1 MKKMKVLLADD
12 NEDFTEILS
21 EYINSQEDFKV
32 VKVVCDGLEALRYLK
47 RHVVDIVIL
56 DIIMPKLDG
65 IEVLENAKSF
75 KRGDSPKIIVL
86 SALGQDNI
94 TQQAMEM
101 GADYYFVKP
110 FDYEVLINRIRQ
122 IMQNPPDRSFVSGNP
137 AIDIDSKVSDVLRDF
152 GFPLHVNGYDYVR
165 KAIIM
170 SFHDSTYLKGL
181 TKRLY
186 PDVASCFDEA
196 TPSRVE
202 RSIRNAINMAWTD
215 NPVSKKTFKHTLRNY
230 NLESKRPTNGKFI
243 ASVTER
249 LKLIYSK

>member
-32 VKVVCDGLEALRYLK
+32 VNVVCDGLEALRYLK

-65 IEVLENAKSF
+65 IGVLENAKSF
-75 KRGDSPKIIVL
+75 KRGTSPKIIVL

-122 IMQNPPDRSFVSGNP
+122 IVKNPGDNSYVSGNP

-186 PDVASCFDEA
+186 PDVANSFPEA

-215 NPVSKKTFKHTLRNY
+215 NSVSKRSFKHTLKNY
-230 NLESKRPTNGKFI
+230 NLDTKKPTNGKFI

>member
-32 VKVVCDGLEALRYLK
+32 VNVVGDGLDALRYLK

-65 IEVLENAKSF
+65 IGVLENAKSF
-75 KRGDSPKIIVL
+75 KRGTSPKIIVL

-122 IMQNPPDRSFVSGNP
+122 IMQNPADNSYVSGNP
-137 AIDIDSKVSDVLRDF
+137 AIDIESKVSDVLRDF
-152 GFPLHVNGYDYVR
+152 GFPLHVNGYEYVR
-165 KAIIM
+165 KAITM

-186 PDVASCFDEA
+186 PDVANCFPEA

-215 NPVSKKTFKHTLRNY
+215 NPVSKKAFKHTLHNY
-230 NLESKRPTNGKFI
+230 NLDTKRPTNGKFI

>member
-21 EYINSQEDFKV
+21 EYINNQDDFKV
-32 VKVVCDGLEALRYLK
+32 VNIVNDGLDACRYLK

-65 IEVLENAKSF
+65 IGVLENAKSF
-75 KRGDSPKIIVL
+75 KRGSSPKIIVL
-86 SALGQDNI
+86 SALGQDNV

-110 FDYEVLINRIRQ
+110 FDYEVLISRIRQ
-122 IMQNPPDRSFVSGNP
+122 IMQNPTDRSIFSGNP
-137 AIDIDSKVSDVLRDF
+137 VIDIDSKVGDVLRDF
-152 GFPLHVNGYDYVR
+152 GFPMHVNGYEYVK

-170 SFHDSTYLKGL
+170 SYHDSTYLKGL

-186 PDVASCFDEA
+186 PDVASCFEEA

-215 NPVSKKTFKHTLRNY
+215 SPVSKKRLKHTLKNY
-230 NLESKRPTNGKFI
+230 NLDSKRPTNGKFI

-249 LKLIYSK
+249 LKFIYSK

>member
-1 MKKMKVLLADD
+1 MKKLKVLLADD

-21 EYINSQEDFKV
+21 EYINSQDDFKV
-32 VKVVCDGLEALRYLK
+32 VNIVNDGLEALRYLK

-65 IEVLENAKSF
+65 IGVLENAKLF
-75 KRGDSPKIIVL
+75 KRGESPKIIVL
-86 SALGQDNI
+86 SALGQDSI
-94 TQQAMEM
+94 TQRAMEM

-110 FDYEVLINRIRQ
+110 FDYEIMISRIRQ
-122 IMQNPPDRSFVSGNP
+122 IINNP
-137 AIDIDSKVSDVLRDF
+137 AHKALDPGNFEVDIESKVSNVLKDF
-152 GFPLHVNGYDYVR
+152 GIPLHVNGYDYIR

-170 SFHDSTYLKGL
+170 SFHDSSYLKGI

-186 PDVASCFDEA
+186 PDVANNFTEA

-202 RSIRNAINMAWTD
+202 RSIRNAINMAWNSSYASD
-215 NPVSKKTFKHTLRNY
+215 KAFKHTLHNY
-230 NLESKRPTNGKFI
+230 NLDANRPTNGKFI

-249 LKLIYSK
+249 LKLLYSK

>member
-1 MKKMKVLLADD
+1 MKKMRVLLADD

-21 EYINSQEDFKV
+21 EYINSQDDFKV
-32 VKVVCDGLEALRYLK
+32 VNIVNDGIEALRYLK

-65 IEVLENAKSF
+65 IGVLENAKSF
-75 KRGDSPKIIVL
+75 KREDFPKIIVL
-86 SALGQDNI
+86 SALGQDRI

-110 FDYEVLINRIRQ
+110 FDYEMLIKRIRQ
-122 IMQNPPDRSFVSGNP
+122 IMHNSKDSSFDSGNP

-152 GFPLHVNGYDYVR
+152 GFPLHVNGYEYVR

-170 SFHDSTYLKGL
+170 SYHDSTYLKGL

-186 PDVASCFDEA
+186 PDIASCFAEA

-215 NPVSKKTFKHTLRNY
+215 HSVSNKAFKHALKNY
-230 NLESKRPTNGKFI
+230 NLDAKRPANGKFI

>member
-32 VKVVCDGLEALRYLK
+32 VNVVGDGLDAIRYLK

-65 IEVLENAKSF
+65 IGVLENAKSF
-75 KRGDSPKIIVL
+75 KRGTSPKIIVL

-122 IMQNPPDRSFVSGNP
+122 IMKNPADNSYVAGNP
-137 AIDIDSKVSDVLRDF
+137 AIYIESKVSDVLRDF

-170 SFHDSTYLKGL
+170 AFHDSTYLKGL

-186 PDVASCFDEA
+186 PDVANCFPEA

-215 NPVSKKTFKHTLRNY
+215 NPVSKQSFRHTLHNY
-230 NLESKRPTNGKFI
+230 NLDTKRPTNGKFI